1 MKIQMQLHKIFG
13 PIVRWKIELRPL
25 RDPSIKCQKMRW
37 HALMSGDD
45 INYST
50 KPTKPNLTSSKYE
63 RVPKEYASVELLQM
77 TFERT
82 RYLWGFLKLFTKL
95 QLNLLRLSD
104 RETKFS

>member
-1 MKIQMQLHKIFG
+1 MAPPSSFSNMRKILG

-25 RDPSIKCQKMRW
+25 RDPPSIKRQKMRW

-50 KPTKPNLTSSKYE
+50 KPTKPNLTSSKYQ

-77 TFERT
+77 TFKRT
-82 RYLWGFLKLFTKL
+82 RYLWVLIICKVTVEPFESI
-95 QLNLLRLSD
+95 R
-104 RETKFS
+104 